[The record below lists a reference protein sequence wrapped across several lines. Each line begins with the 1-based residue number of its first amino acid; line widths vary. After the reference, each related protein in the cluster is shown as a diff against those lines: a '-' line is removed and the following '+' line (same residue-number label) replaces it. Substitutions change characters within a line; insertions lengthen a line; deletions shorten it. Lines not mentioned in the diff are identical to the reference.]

1 MSSRLVRPLIIAS
14 TVAASFAIATPVFAQ
29 TETTVAAATET
40 TVAAATDT
48 VAPDA
53 TTTAEPTG
61 GVAAGGGFSAETVI
75 GEEGTST
82 GLYVGAG
89 VAAIG
94 LAGVAF
100 AASRRKK
107 A

>member
-40 TVAAATDT
+40 TVAATTDT

-61 GVAAGGGFSAETVI
+61 GVAAGGGFAAETAVD
-75 GEEGTST
+75 EESSNT

-89 VAAIG
+89 VAALG
-94 LAGVAF
+94 LAGAAF